1 MVVIHGAAG
10 SRIGSMRTIPLVLVA
25 MTFGLLTIGAARAE
39 AQALGEP
46 EKAKPVQ
53 GDPGISSMVLM
64 DLPQFR
70 VLRDYADPGAT
81 RRMHQHADATYHV
94 FVLLTGQLNLTVEGE
109 QPQDV
114 KPGQVLSLKG
124 GAMHTFKN
132 TGSTI
137 ATIVE
142 VFGKAQK

>member
-1 MVVIHGAAG
+1 MTTRLGWIVMTVALCLAAA
-10 SRIGSMRTIPLVLVA
+10 SRAG
-25 MTFGLLTIGAARAE
+25 

-46 EKAKPVQ
+46 EKAKPVT

-70 VLRDYADPGAT
+70 VLRDYAEPGAT

-94 FVLLTGQLNLTVEGE
+94 FVLLTGQLNLTVDGE
-109 QPQDV
+109 TPVDV
-114 KPGQVLSLKG
+114 MPGQVLSLKG

-132 TGSTI
+132 TGSAV

-142 VFGKAQK
+142 VFGKAAK